1 MELLLVEP
9 LASIPT
15 NNLCKCH
22 LPRFPIA
29 GLAFAYTSARVSNLV
44 SLSCVRSERSEDG
57 EDDAEGADEALL
69 QLPRVPLP
77 QSLSFHSQSQSH
89 KSHQR
94 LLLEQKA
101 VRIRLASGKSRLL
114 RVDRSATS
122 SAAESV
128 DLKPRSGASGTR
140 RSQSLANEP
149 PPPLRRSSTIA
160 PLFPTQR
167 QRRPLERIVR
177 SLTLPKAVDASDE
190 LAASAFGDA
199 VAAAAGDVLLQKRP
213 LSATSDLHQAERRSR
228 TLDLDHLLQ
237 HHLPPSLQQTA
248 RSPHVVK
255 PLPVPRARPPLSVGE
270 RIEDERSRELRA
282 RALLPVPVVRAVS
295 FETPH

>member
-9 LASIPT
+9 LASIPR
-15 NNLCKCH
+15 NYLCKCNYH
-22 LPRFPIA
+22 WP
-29 GLAFAYTSARVSNLV
+29 RVSDRGARIRVHKCSCLNLA
-44 SLSCVRSERSEDG
+44 SLSCVLAERSEDG
-57 EDDAEGADEALL
+57 EGDAEGADEALL

-77 QSLSFHSQSQSH
+77 QSLSSRSQSQSH
-89 KSHQR
+89 KSNQR
-94 LLLEQKA
+94 VLLEQKA
-101 VRIRLASGKSRLL
+101 VRIRLASGKSRHL

-177 SLTLPKAVDASDE
+177 SLTLPKAIDDSDE
-190 LAASAFGDA
+190 LSASAFGEA
-199 VAAAAGDVLLQKRP
+199 VAAAAGDVLVHKRP

-228 TLDLDHLLQ
+228 TLDLDHLL
-237 HHLPPSLQQTA
+237 LPPSLQQTA

-255 PLPVPRARPPLSVGE
+255 PLPVPRVRPPLSVGE
-270 RIEDERSRELRA
+270 RIEDERSREQRA